1 MAHRQAYSLICGS
14 HLLPSRAM
22 VTCTFLLALPM
33 LNSSVAFS
41 AVTSIATIGLYIS
54 YVLPTLIKLLNPK
67 DFVPGPFSERRFI
80 F

>member
-1 MAHRQAYSLICGS
+1 MISCRG
-14 HLLPSRAM
+14 M

-33 LNSSVAFS
+33 LNSTVAFS

-67 DFVPGPFSERRFI
+67 DFIPGPFSLGVFSKPVGWAAVI
-80 F
+80 W